1 MKNFPSFCL
10 AAIATFLIANELAQA
25 LETQSISPN
34 AYKVPYLGFDGV
46 FNLNAEQESVKDPR
60 KEKVIAISKMD
71 KFTFYKDA
79 AKKTPIARDCHY
91 TYMGAAPDPKYYSQS
106 KSAVWDLFELKPEE
120 KQDLGCNKFKYVVL
134 TAPHDQPIH
143 MHFRYGDEQSNFD
156 ALLKM
161 SNAIAEPAKFNPWFA
176 TYCGGGK
183 TKCGAG

>member
-10 AAIATFLIANELAQA
+10 AAIATLLIANGLAQA
-25 LETQSISPN
+25 LETQIISPN

-60 KEKVIAISKMD
+60 KEKVIAISKME
-71 KFTFYKDA
+71 KFTFYKDV

-91 TYMGAAPDPKYYSQS
+91 TYMGAAPDPKYYSQV

-120 KQDLGCNKFKYVVL
+120 KQDLRCNKFKYVAL

-143 MHFRYGDEQSNFD
+143 MHFRYGDEQSNFE

-161 SNAIAEPAKFNPWFA
+161 SNDRAEPTKFNPWFA

-183 TKCGAG
+183 LIDI